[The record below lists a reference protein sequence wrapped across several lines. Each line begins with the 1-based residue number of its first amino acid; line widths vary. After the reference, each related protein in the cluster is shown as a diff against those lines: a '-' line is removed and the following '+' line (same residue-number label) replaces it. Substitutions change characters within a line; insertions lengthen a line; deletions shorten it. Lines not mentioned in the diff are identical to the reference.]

1 MNWLRHQSAWRA
13 LVTAIVVTAPII
25 VASMLLV
32 RFRNRDREDSKA
44 IAFALNDVH
53 TAVTEQASV
62 IPGGRGYVVA
72 VERFQQEVALDKLP
86 VDSVRHFY
94 QAYALVAR
102 DGMLELR
109 DLRELAP
116 YFGIQIEGWPAP
128 VRSRSF
134 QQIQREIDSLR
145 VREGN

>member
-32 RFRNRDREDSKA
+32 RFRNRHREDSQA
-44 IAFALNDVH
+44 IAYALNDVH
-53 TAVTEQASV
+53 TAVAAQASV
-62 IPGGRGYVVA
+62 IPDGRGYVVA
-72 VERFQQEVALDKLP
+72 VERFQHEVTADKLP
-86 VDSVRHFY
+86 VDSVRRFY

-102 DGMLELR
+102 DGVLELR

-116 YFGIQIEGWPAP
+116 YFGIQTEGWPAP
-128 VRSRSF
+128 VRSQSF

-145 VREGN
+145 TLEGN